1 MASRMK
7 HKREGLRSGVPDLF
21 IPAWKLW
28 IEMKAEKGAL
38 SVTQKDW
45 KMYLEGIG
53 QSVVVAKGF
62 DSAKQQIIEF
72 LDTL

>member
-1 MASRMK
+1 
-7 HKREGLRSGVPDLF
+7 
-21 IPAWKLW
+21 
-28 IEMKAEKGAL
+28 MKAEKGAL